1 MLGLWHGRGRRFD
14 PDQVHQILSMPA
26 VYILQSQ
33 SSDRFYIGSAADA
46 EIRLAEHQRGQ
57 TRSTRGRG
65 PWIMV
70 YQEEFDTIVEARRRD
85 RQLKSWKSHRTI
97 QMLVDSMH

>member
-1 MLGLWHGRGRRFD
+1 
-14 PDQVHQILSMPA
+14 MPA
-26 VYILQSQ
+26 VYILKSQ
-33 SSDRFYIGSAADA
+33 SSGRFYVGSAADA
-46 EIRLAEHQRGQ
+46 EVRLAEHQRGQ

-70 YQEEFDTIVEARRRD
+70 YQEELDTIAEARHRE

-97 QMLVDSMH
+97 QSLVDLKH